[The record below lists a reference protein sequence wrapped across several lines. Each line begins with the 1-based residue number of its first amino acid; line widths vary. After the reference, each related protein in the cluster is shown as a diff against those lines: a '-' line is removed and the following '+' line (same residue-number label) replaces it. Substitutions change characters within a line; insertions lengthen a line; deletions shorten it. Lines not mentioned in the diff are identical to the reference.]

1 MTPFRSDEAQD
12 GAAGHRLARARRAD
26 YAELLAAEREGD
38 SAHRLDQSLARR
50 EGDLQVLDGEQR
62 LCCPLPFAHPWPPLL
77 GSSTS
82 RRPSPSRLNPRL
94 TMKMAMPGT
103 VATHHWLISPLRP
116 LEILAPRRWAGR
128 RRGKEWLSKVKHW

>member
-26 YAELLAAEREGD
+26 DAELLAAEREGD
-38 SAHRLDQSLARR
+38 AAHRLDQSLERR

-62 LCCPLPFAHPWPPLL
+62 LCCPLPFANPWPQLL

-94 TMKMAMPGT
+94 TMKMAMTGT
-103 VATHHWLISPLRP
+103 VEIGRP
-116 LEILAPRRWAGR
+116 H
-128 RRGKEWLSKVKHW
+128 V

>member
-38 SAHRLDQSLARR
+38 AAHRLDQSLARR

-103 VATHHWLISPLRP
+103 VAKI
-116 LEILAPRRWAGR
+116 GR
-128 RRGKEWLSKVKHW
+128 ASCRERGCPCV